1 MRIASLLVVLL
12 CVLPQ
17 VSVAQELVG
26 DTVLTMKAEVLEV
39 MSSREETVPGT
50 DLAHTLQTLRVAIV
64 SGPEE
69 GTELVLENDYLE
81 LEVGD
86 VFYMN
91 HVTSDLDGTDYYVPI
106 EKDRTVP
113 LIILGV
119 LFVAITI
126 IFGGIQGAR
135 GLLALIASFFFIG
148 ILLSGIMQGY
158 SPVLVSIGV
167 ASFIVVIGSYITHGF
182 TRTTSSA
189 VIGMVLTIAFTGVLA
204 FLAIHF
210 TSLTGYSGDEVTY
223 LNLNTR
229 GAIDLTGLLLGGIL
243 IGLLGVLYDAAIG
256 QAVSVEEL
264 VRAAKHYTRRDVYQR
279 ALRIGREH
287 VGALVNTLAI
297 AYVGASLPLL
307 LLFFGSG
314 PVDLG
319 LTVNRELFATEIV
332 RILVGSIGLI
342 LAVPIT
348 TAVAVFMLHGR
359 SFGPSGENSHGHSH
373 ATIAE

>member
-1 MRIASLLVVLL
+1 MRVASFLVVLL
-12 CVLPQ
+12 CILPQ
-17 VSVAQELVG
+17 VSVAQELVS
-26 DTVLTMKAEVLEV
+26 DTVLTMKARVVEVLD
-39 MSSREETVPGT
+39 SREETVPGT
-50 DLAHTLQTLRVAIV
+50 DLAHTLQTLRVTIV
-64 SGPEE
+64 SGEE
-69 GTELVLENDYLE
+69 AGAEIVLENDYLE

-91 HVTSDLDGTDYYVPI
+91 HVTSNLDGTDYYVPI

-113 LIILGV
+113 LITLGV
-119 LFVAITI
+119 LFIVITI
-126 IFGGIQGAR
+126 VFGGMQGAR
-135 GLLALIASFFFIG
+135 GLLALLASFFFIG

-189 VIGMVLTIAFTGVLA
+189 VVGMVLTIAFTGVLA

-264 VRAAKHYTRRDVYQR
+264 IRAAKHYSRRDVYQR

-307 LLFFGSG
+307 LLFYGFGNGDVLMS
-314 PVDLG
+314 L
-319 LTVNRELFATEIV
+319 NREIFATEIV
-332 RILVGSIGLI
+332 RTIVGSIGII

-348 TAVAVFMLHGR
+348 TLIAVHMLVGR
-359 SFGPSGENSHGHSH
+359 PVTSAREPSHRHVH
-373 ATIAE
+373 